1 MYSNCASKIYNAVV
15 DIIRQLLQDID
26 CDSVED
32 LTIHQRAVFFKDL
45 RKQLV
50 KLEGQYQYYSI
61 DVMSNRNLT
70 GVTLMIRSLLGEDI
84 PDEYTYIDLD
94 MNMKDVFKAK
104 QCVKL
109 VEKRL
114 KDKKP
119 VSDSDNQFY
128 SLSRIF
134 PGMPNISAELIFKYL
149 TILIQRSRSKD
160 PIGYICLYKIF
171 TKYLSG
177 SEQAKCHSNYQEF
190 VKHLHNFSKL
200 YLAFPNKCYSS
211 SSYISQLP
219 DFKEAFSN
227 LDINSLNIYHME
239 LFLQK
244 YRNLKPQQ
252 PIAMLSNNCAQNT
265 FISRHN
271 ELYKLLIVPRHKRT
285 DKLLLSQSGYDFI
298 QTCVKLYEAR
308 ADKFLSTI

>member
-1 MYSNCASKIYNAVV
+1 MYSKCASKIYNAVV

-50 KLEGQYQYYSI
+50 KLEERYQYYSI

-109 VEKRL
+109 VENRL

-149 TILIQRSRSKD
+149 TILKQRSGSKD
-160 PIGYICLYKIF
+160 KSGRVCLNKIF
-171 TKYLSG
+171 TSHLSA
-177 SEQAKCHSNYQEF
+177 SDQAKCRSNYQEF

-227 LDINSLNIYHME
+227 LDMNSLNIHHME

-252 PIAMLSNNCAQNT
+252 PLATLFNNNVHNL

-271 ELYKLLIVPRHKRT
+271 ELYKLLIVPRHKHT